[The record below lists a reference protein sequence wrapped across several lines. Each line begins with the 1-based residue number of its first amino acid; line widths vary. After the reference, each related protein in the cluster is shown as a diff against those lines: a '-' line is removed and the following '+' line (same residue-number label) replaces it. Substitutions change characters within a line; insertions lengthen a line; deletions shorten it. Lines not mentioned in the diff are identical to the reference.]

1 MSQTVSTQEQ
11 QPTPEYLAGVLSV
24 TREQLTR
31 AMGVCAELEAL
42 VNIERSNSQQYET
55 RISEL
60 QAQIAELQTKLAEAN
75 PSSDS
80 KK

>member
-1 MSQTVSTQEQ
+1 MSEITSTQEQ
-11 QPTPEYLAGVLSV
+11 QPSPEYLAGVLSV

-42 VNIERSNSQQYET
+42 VNIERSKNQQYEAK
-55 RISEL
+55 IADL
-60 QAQIAELQTKLAEAN
+60 QDKLANAIE
-75 PSSDS
+75 SSED